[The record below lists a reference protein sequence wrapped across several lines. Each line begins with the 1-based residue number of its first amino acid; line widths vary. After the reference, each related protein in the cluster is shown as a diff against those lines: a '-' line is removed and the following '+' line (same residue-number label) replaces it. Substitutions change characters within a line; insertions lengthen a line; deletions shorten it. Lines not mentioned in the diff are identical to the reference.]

1 MSDVLLFDL
10 SQQLEKLFAAR
21 RYAAGFA
28 LGRHILQTYPRHLPT
43 YKQMGLAALAAGLTS
58 DSADLLQ
65 RALSADPEDGE
76 MWAALHDAAS
86 QLKMHPDAEVAGV
99 YAQDILQPEAGA
111 TDIASGHIVVR
122 EKDWDR
128 AYAAF
133 RSGYQQHPE
142 RMDAAM
148 GLMTALYQ
156 LEHWRAAMDVAQH
169 ILIELPYSLKAH
181 WFVIRCSVELND
193 NKSALKRHLRIARS
207 LDPDDLYVTRWF
219 DDVRE
224 SEMPKPQSTIP
235 AWDDTERW
243 EFRGDTPPR
252 E

>member
-10 SQQLEKLFAAR
+10 SQQLEKLFATR

-28 LGRHILQTYPRHLPT
+28 LGRHILQTYPRHLST

-86 QLKMHPDAEVAGV
+86 QLNMNPDAEVAGA
-99 YAQDILQPEAGA
+99 YAQDILRPEAGA
-111 TDIASGHIVVR
+111 TTIASGHIAAR

-133 RSGYQQHPE
+133 RSGYQQRPE

-148 GLMTALYQ
+148 GMMTALCQ
-156 LEHWRAAMDVAQH
+156 LERWSAALAVAKH
-169 ILIELPYSLKAH
+169 ILIELPYCLKAH
-181 WFVIRCSVELND
+181 WFVIRCSVEMND
-193 NKSALKRHLRIARS
+193 NNSALKRHLRIARS

-219 DDVRE
+219 DDVGE
-224 SEMPKPQSTIP
+224 TEIPKPQSLIP
-235 AWDDTERW
+235 AWDDAERW
-243 EFRGDTPPR
+243 EFRADVSQSG
-252 E
+252 